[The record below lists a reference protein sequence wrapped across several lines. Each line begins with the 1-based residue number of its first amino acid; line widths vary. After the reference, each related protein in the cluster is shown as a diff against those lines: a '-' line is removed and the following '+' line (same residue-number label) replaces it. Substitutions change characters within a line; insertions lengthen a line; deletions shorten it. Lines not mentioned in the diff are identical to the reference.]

1 MRGPRHLWSGDWRS
15 DSIEARR
22 AEEPVLPRRPRQ
34 EERKQPAPAGPDPG
48 APPPPRKRRP
58 ALRVLGP
65 AIVIVALVLGGFAIA
80 SRDGDEQRSG
90 DPAAR
95 EALPADVGKRLK
107 PREGQTL
114 AGAVFEKANRA
125 VLSVRAGNGSGT
137 AFLVDDDGT
146 IVTNSH
152 VVSDNDRV
160 SVRFGRQGNTV
171 PAEVTG
177 TDPSIDIAVLKIAKS
192 RIPGGTKPLRFA
204 DSRNVRVGDL
214 AIAIGNPFGLD
225 RTATEGIVSAT
236 DRDIQAPNGFSIDSV
251 IQTDAPINPGN
262 SGGPLLDDAG
272 LVIGV
277 NSQIAT
283 SGVPGNVGI
292 GFAVPSN
299 TVRAV
304 VPALRR
310 GETIKRPYL
319 GVQSSVPLQTT
330 QEGAQVREVTA
341 GGPASRA
348 GLRVG
353 DVIKSVDGKPI
364 ADPTA
369 LSAEIGKKQVGDVV
383 AIVIERGGSTQSLDV
398 TLGTRPSRTQ

>member
-15 DSIEARR
+15 DSIDSRHGGDPDLPRSARR
-22 AEEPVLPRRPRQ
+22 DSDAEADQPQPPRAEPPRRRGPFLRI
-34 EERKQPAPAGPDPG
+34 AGP
-48 APPPPRKRRP
+48 
-58 ALRVLGP
+58 ALVV
-65 AIVIVALVLGGFAIA
+65 AAVALGAFAFA
-80 SRDGDEQRSG
+80 TRDDDRAANDEPTR
-90 DPAAR
+90 R
-95 EALPADVGKRLK
+95 EALPADVGERLK
-107 PREGQTL
+107 PRPGQTL
-114 AGAVFEKANRA
+114 AGAVFEKTSPA
-125 VLSVRAGNGSGT
+125 VVSVRAGNGSGT
-137 AFLVDDDGT
+137 AFLVDDEGT
-146 IVTNSH
+146 LVTNSH
-152 VVSDNDRV
+152 VAADADRV
-160 SVRFGRQGNTV
+160 TVRFGREGNTI

-177 TDPSIDIAVLKIAKS
+177 TDASIDIAVLKIAKS
-192 RIPGGTKPLRFA
+192 RIPAGTKPLRFA

-299 TVRAV
+299 TVRSV

-310 GETIKRPYL
+310 GETIKRPWL
-319 GVQSSVPLQTT
+319 GVESSVPMRAN
-330 QEGAQVREVTA
+330 EDGAQVGQVTT
-341 GGPASRA
+341 GGPADR
-348 GLRVG
+348 GGVPVG
-353 DVIKSVDGKPI
+353 DIIKSVDGKRI

-369 LSAEIGKKQVGDVV
+369 LSAAIGKKQVGDV
-383 AIVIERGGSTQSLDV
+383 IELLVERNGSQQRLSV

>member
-1 MRGPRHLWSGDWRS
+1 MRGPRHLWTGDWRS

-22 AEEPVLPRRPRQ
+22 AEESPLPGRPSDTPAAQADEPAEPLRAAPQRRRGPVVRI
-34 EERKQPAPAGPDPG
+34 
-48 APPPPRKRRP
+48 
-58 ALRVLGP
+58 LGP
-65 AIVIVALVLGGFAIA
+65 ALVVLAVAMGAYAFAT
-80 SRDGDEQRSG
+80 RDDAPENSE
-90 DPAAR
+90 PVAR
-95 EALPADVGKRLK
+95 EALPAEVGERLK
-107 PREGQTL
+107 PRAGQTQ
-114 AGAVFEKANRA
+114 AGVVFEKTSPA
-125 VLSVRAGNGSGT
+125 VISVRAGRGSGT
-137 AFLVDDDGT
+137 AFLVDDEGT

-152 VVSDNDRV
+152 VVADNDRV
-160 SVRFGRQGNTV
+160 AVRFGREGGPI
-171 PAEVTG
+171 PAEVAG
-177 TDPSIDIAVLKIAKS
+177 TDPSIDIAVLKIPSS
-192 RIPGGTKPLRFA
+192 RIPAGVKPLRFA

-214 AIAIGNPFGLD
+214 AIAIGSPFGLD
-225 RTATEGIVSAT
+225 RTATEGIVSAV

-299 TVRAV
+299 TVRAA
-304 VPALRR
+304 VPALKR

-319 GVQSSVPLQTT
+319 GVESSLPAGATT
-330 QEGAQVREVTA
+330 EGAQVRTVVS
-341 GGPASRA
+341 GGPADRA

-353 DVIKSVDGKPI
+353 DVIKSVDGEAI

-369 LSAEIGKKQVGDVV
+369 LSAEIGKKQVGDV
-383 AIVIERGGSTQSLDV
+383 IELVIERDGSTQSLDV
-398 TLGTRPSRTQ
+398 TLGTRPARTQ

>member
-15 DSIEARR
+15 DAIESRR
-22 AEEPVLPRRPRQ
+22 AETEVLFRRRPEPPEEAEEPASERPERPRRN
-34 EERKQPAPAGPDPG
+34 GPF
-48 APPPPRKRRP
+48 
-58 ALRVLGP
+58 LRVIGP
-65 AIVIVALVLGGFAIA
+65 AIVIVALVLGAFAIA
-80 SRDGDEQRSG
+80 GRDDASQRDETAKS
-90 DPAAR
+90 

-114 AGAVFEKANRA
+114 AGAVFEKTSPA

-137 AFLVDDDGT
+137 AFLVDDKGT
-146 IVTNSH
+146 VVTNSH
-152 VVSDNDRV
+152 VVSGNDRV
-160 SVRFGRQGNTV
+160 AVRFGRDGTTI
-171 PAEVTG
+171 PAEVAG
-177 TDPSIDIAVLKIAKS
+177 VDPSIDIAVLKISES
-192 RIPGGTKPLRFA
+192 RIPAGTKPLRFA

-214 AIAIGNPFGLD
+214 AIAIGNPFGLE
-225 RTATEGIVSAT
+225 RTATEGIVSGI

-283 SGVPGNVGI
+283 SGAPGNVGI

-319 GVQSSVPLQTT
+319 GVESSVPL
-330 QEGAQVREVTA
+330 EASAHGAQIRDLTA
-341 GGPASRA
+341 GGPADRA

-353 DVIKSVDGKPI
+353 DVIKSVDGKEI

-383 AIVIERGGSTQSLDV
+383 EILIERNDATQSIDV
-398 TLGTRPSRTQ
+398 TLGTRPARTQ